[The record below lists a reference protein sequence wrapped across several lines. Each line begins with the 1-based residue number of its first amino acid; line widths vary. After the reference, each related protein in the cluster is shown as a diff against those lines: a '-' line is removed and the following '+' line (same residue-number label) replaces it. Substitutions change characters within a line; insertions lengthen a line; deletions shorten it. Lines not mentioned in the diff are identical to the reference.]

1 MLSRNTKLF
10 GAAIAALS
18 LAACGGGSSTDAPDA
33 PTDSANAP
41 AAQTETPAA
50 ASASDAAAN
59 VAMQTTPL
67 NRDALFGLI
76 SETVMET
83 GPCPFLSDET
93 AIATADTNRE
103 LLRREVSNE
112 VCRWSMNAGFSI
124 RASVAPLASATPL
137 RDRPYNIDTPP
148 VIKDQPGPGAAA
160 VILYD
165 TAWDKEQP
173 YAMGFEQG
181 DKLVEIFVTGM
192 ETDEARLTKTA
203 MEIADKLPN
212 APTIEHQY
220 REILPAQDF
229 CTIWPNDSLGSA
241 IGVTA
246 EDGLRNAAYGQ
257 AGCKWDSGYGATAI
271 SVTLAR
277 YKQGDTNLDRMI
289 ELGGEAM
296 SGLGDRAVILTRG
309 PSDGYAGDS
318 TIWVEADDQQFSV
331 ILTGTIADHPAIA
344 KDLMQNLFSRM

>member
-1 MLSRNTKLF
+1 MQSRNTKRL

-18 LAACGGGSSTDAPDA
+18 LAACGGGTSTDAPDSPA
-33 PTDSANAP
+33 ASASTP

-50 ASASDAAAN
+50 AASDAAAN
-59 VAMQTTPL
+59 IALPTTPL
-67 NRDALFGLI
+67 NRDAMFGLI

-112 VCRWSMNAGFSI
+112 VCRWSVNAGFSI
-124 RASVAPLASATPL
+124 RASVAPLATATPL
-137 RDRPYNIDTPP
+137 KDRPYNIDTPP
-148 VIKDQPGPGAAA
+148 VIKDQPGPGDAA

-203 MEIADKLPN
+203 MEIAEKLPT

-220 REILPAQDF
+220 REILLAQDF
-229 CTIWPNDSLGSA
+229 CAIWPNDSLGSA
-241 IGVTA
+241 ISVTTD
-246 EDGLRNAAYGQ
+246 EGLRNAAYGQ
-257 AGCKWDSGYGATAI
+257 AGCKWDSGFGADAV

-277 YKQGDTNLDRMI
+277 YKQGDTDLDRMV
-289 ELGGEAM
+289 ELGGTAV
-296 SGLGDRAVILTRG
+296 SDLGDRAIILTRG

-318 TIWVEADDQQFSV
+318 TIWVEADDQQFSLT
-331 ILTGTIADHPAIA
+331 LTGTIADHPAVA
-344 KDLMQNLFSRM
+344 EDLMENLFSRM